1 MKAFVLPRPSLG
13 WVVWIEMSAP
23 RGAMSKEKSIS
34 HSLFIKGLESGCLRQ
49 FALSSPFH
57 SHHYFFCPAFFSPNS
72 QTETTKKGSLKVEE
86 MQKMTIFVCC
96 TDMLSCNYDKQS
108 YKEAQVFCLK
118 SPLSPVW
125 CSQQGVCH
133 FIYFFIF
140 NVFCSDRIHNYLNDS
155 KPVSVIMA

>member
-13 WVVWIEMSAP
+13 WVVWIEMSDP

-34 HSLFIKGLESGCLRQ
+34 HSLFIKGLESGCLHQ

-57 SHHYFFCPAFFSPNS
+57 SDHYIFCPAFFSPNS
-72 QTETTKKGSLKVEE
+72 HTETTKARGKLRRCRKWLFLSVALTYWAAIMINKAT
-86 MQKMTIFVCC
+86 KKYKSFVWNHLC
-96 TDMLSCNYDKQS
+96 
-108 YKEAQVFCLK
+108 
-118 SPLSPVW
+118 PLY
-125 CSQQGVCH
+125 GA
-133 FIYFFIF
+133 ILFFFVF